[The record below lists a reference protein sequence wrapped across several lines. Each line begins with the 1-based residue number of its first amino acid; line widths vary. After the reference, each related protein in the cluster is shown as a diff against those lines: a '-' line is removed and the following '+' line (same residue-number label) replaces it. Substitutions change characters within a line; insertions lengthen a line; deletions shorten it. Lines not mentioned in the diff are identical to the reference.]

1 MCMAIFQ
8 DIGKKISKNQCL
20 KYAHINRDGFGFAY
34 VDKGK
39 LIIKK
44 TTNFDQFYI
53 QYTIAVNQ
61 YGSKSPFIIHF
72 RFGTSG
78 LNNQD
83 NCHPFLI
90 NKDTCFIHNGV
101 FSELSNNPVLS
112 DTNIFNRTV
121 LQPLF
126 KHNITAPTDRLLTHD
141 TYNKLVF
148 LNSQQQHL
156 IINENLGLWDNGI
169 WYSNRY
175 FAFD

>member
-8 DIGKKISKNQCL
+8 DIGKRITRDQCFS
-20 KYAHINRDGFGFAY
+20 YSRINHDGFGFAY
-34 VDKGK
+34 IDKGK
-39 LIIKK
+39 LIVKK
-44 TTNFDQFYI
+44 TTNFDHFYA

-61 YGSKSPFIIHF
+61 YGSQSPFIIHF

-78 LNNQD
+78 LNNHD

-90 NKDTCFIHNGV
+90 NKNTCFIHNGV
-101 FSELSNNPVLS
+101 FSSLSNDTVLS

-126 KHNITAPTDRLLTHD
+126 KDNNTVAVDKLLTND

-148 LNSQQQHL
+148 LNAQKQHL
-156 IINENLGLWDNGI
+156 ILNENLGRWQDGI
-169 WYSNRY
+169 WYSNKY
-175 FAFD
+175 L